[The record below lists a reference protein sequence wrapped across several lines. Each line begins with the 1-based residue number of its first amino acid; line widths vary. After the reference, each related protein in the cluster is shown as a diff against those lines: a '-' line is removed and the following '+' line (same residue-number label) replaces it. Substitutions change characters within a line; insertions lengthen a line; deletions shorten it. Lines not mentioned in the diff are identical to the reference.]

1 MRFTYYRLYGRASEF
16 GNGHLDLHIYTNG
29 DKVPPA
35 RKSEAVKSLVKFSI
49 SLDMTFDELSEFL
62 NSDNKVFRR
71 LNYEIQMS
79 STGTEMRWNF
89 LIDGKVLGEQNVQV
103 SLH

>member
-1 MRFTYYRLYGRASEF
+1 
-16 GNGHLDLHIYTNG
+16 
-29 DKVPPA
+29 
-35 RKSEAVKSLVKFSI
+35 
-49 SLDMTFDELSEFL
+49 MTFDELSVFV